1 MGAPTVAQKGIRTM
15 PRRKLL
21 ATPLMALRQEGS
33 FDCVAPR
40 CAHGNFAPDDS
51 AEKCSGLSATVRS
64 VYALT

>member
-1 MGAPTVAQKGIRTM
+1 M